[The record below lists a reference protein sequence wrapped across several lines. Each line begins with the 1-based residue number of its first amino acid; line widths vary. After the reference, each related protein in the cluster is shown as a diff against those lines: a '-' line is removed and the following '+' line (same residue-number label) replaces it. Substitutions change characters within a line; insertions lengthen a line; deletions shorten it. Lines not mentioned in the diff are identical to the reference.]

1 MENFDLRKYLAEW
14 KLVEEFEDEG
24 AKEKAF
30 DVELMAA
37 ANGIAATLGKELKDK
52 KEEDSE
58 ALNEAVVT
66 SIITAV
72 LTGNAIIGFISKI
85 SAKLSKKLNWTKGE
99 DFSKKVQ
106 SWAHDNEKA
115 FQAPIKK
122 VLSFFIKDSTKLE
135 TITKA
140 IYAIVIGSMA
150 AGYGI
155 DAVNSLSNADWFSS
169 FTSSLKTLVKSDEAI
184 ATAYPIVKTLI

>member
-1 MENFDLRKYLAEW
+1 MGHS
-14 KLVEEFEDEG
+14 LVE
-24 AKEKAF
+24 
-30 DVELMAA
+30 L
-37 ANGIAATLGKELKDK
+37 
-52 KEEDSE
+52 
-58 ALNEAVVT
+58 
-66 SIITAV
+66 
-72 LTGNAIIGFISKI
+72 
-85 SAKLSKKLNWTKGE
+85 
-99 DFSKKVQ
+99 
-106 SWAHDNEKA
+106 
-115 FQAPIKK
+115 
-122 VLSFFIKDSTKLE
+122 KLE